1 MKSGSFAW
9 KSILHARKLI
19 LMGAKWRVGDGSQI
33 KIYGSNW
40 LPGET
45 QGRVVSPQSPALRTT
60 TILALIHPHT
70 YGWNSHTTDN
80 NFLPFEAKQIK
91 SIPLGLTNQLDILY
105 WPGSRDGSYSVS
117 TGYKWLC
124 AKENKEVA
132 STSNSDK
139 THGFWKQMWKA
150 DVPGKIKHFTWKACS
165 NAMPMRKNLM

>member
-1 MKSGSFAW
+1 M

-117 TGYKWLC
+117 TGISGYVQKKTKKWLQPQTQTRLTAFGSKC
-124 AKENKEVA
+124 GKLMYLEK
-132 STSNSDK
+132 SSIS
-139 THGFWKQMWKA
+139 HGKLVQMR
-150 DVPGKIKHFTWKACS
+150 CQ
-165 NAMPMRKNLM
+165 